1 VTEPARPVDP
11 SEYSEVYFLTT
22 CDGHDVYLAGGG
34 TILAERLQA
43 LRQFLRVCPGMQV
56 LDVGCGR
63 GELVVHCGLGG
74 VQATG
79 IDYSTVGLRLAE
91 QAIAHAESLDRDGWK
106 RPNLALENARRLS
119 FRDGTFDRIVMSD
132 IVEHLYPGELS
143 TALAEAY
150 RVLAPG
156 GELLIHTMPNLWYY
170 RYGYPLFRLIQ
181 RMRGIS
187 LPADPRLR
195 FDFSHVHVN
204 EQTPRTLGKI
214 LAASPFS
221 KWHVWLYD
229 YRAYAQY
236 GPTMRRAMRL
246 LTGLPLVRRVFCDDI
261 FALAR
266 K

>member
-1 VTEPARPVDP
+1 
-11 SEYSEVYFLTT
+11 
-22 CDGHDVYLAGGG
+22 VYLEAGG

-43 LRQFLRVCPGMQV
+43 LWRFLRVRPGMQV

-63 GELVVHCGLGG
+63 GELVVHCGLAG
-74 VQATG
+74 VPATG
-79 IDYSTVGLRLAE
+79 IDYSTAGLRLAE
-91 QAIAHAESLDRDGWK
+91 QAIGHAEGLDRDGWQ
-106 RPNLALENARRLS
+106 RPSLALGNAQQLS
-119 FRDGTFDRIVMSD
+119 FREGTFDRIVMSD

-170 RYGYPLFRLIQ
+170 RYGYPLFRLVQ
-181 RMRGIS
+181 HVRGMS
-187 LPADPRLR
+187 LPADPRRR

-204 EQTPRTLGKI
+204 EQTPRPLARI
-214 LAASPFS
+214 LAASRFS
-221 KWHVWLYD
+221 NWRVWLYD

-236 GPTMRRAMRL
+236 GPAMRRAMRL